1 MIDQKLRSLFVPE
14 LAEKTETITE
24 AAPEFELKHGQRLK
38 DVWEGLKANPDMTS
52 VELARKL
59 THLPF
64 NGVSSA
70 LSRLY
75 FRNMVTIVGKRKRA
89 AIYRVAMDEYEL
101 RPLNPK
107 LTNTAA
113 MDLEDGYVAPTP
125 VEQPT
130 IIETKPV
137 VIDVDSLTVKQA
149 REMYKQLQG
158 LFG

>member
-1 MIDQKLRSLFVPE
+1 
-14 LAEKTETITE
+14 
-24 AAPEFELKHGQRLK
+24 
-38 DVWEGLKANPDMTS
+38 
-52 VELARKL
+52 
-59 THLPF
+59 
-64 NGVSSA
+64 
-70 LSRLY
+70 
-75 FRNMVTIVGKRKRA
+75 MVTIVGKRKRA